1 MNDHR
6 EKLVEETQRIFYEY
20 KRTEHNKII
29 QIFHVTVLIIM
40 GFYNLKIDKNSYE
53 AVYLLISL
61 SFIVSAYL
69 FWYLADI
76 SNLKLEFNQQELL
89 HNNSEIN
96 SSDSKHLSNQ
106 YIENFKTSII
116 IQTLCFISALASH
129 IFIFTAAI
137 SFFQPQR
144 QLFCI
149 FTSNLFIWFWSS
161 TILQYFYCSITF
173 LYKNFSRKKFNEIKK
188 TPGVTSA
195 ERKPQILPV
204 STAM

>member
-89 HNNSEIN
+89 HN
-96 SSDSKHLSNQ
+96 LSL
-106 YIENFKTSII
+106 I
-116 IQTLCFISALASH
+116 H
-129 IFIFTAAI
+129 I
-137 SFFQPQR
+137 
-144 QLFCI
+144 
-149 FTSNLFIWFWSS
+149 
-161 TILQYFYCSITF
+161 
-173 LYKNFSRKKFNEIKK
+173 
-188 TPGVTSA
+188 
-195 ERKPQILPV
+195 
-204 STAM
+204 

>member
-96 SSDSKHLSNQ
+96 SSDSNHLSNQ

-137 SFFQPQR
+137 SFF
-144 QLFCI
+144 
-149 FTSNLFIWFWSS
+149 NLKDNYSV
-161 TILQYFYCSITF
+161 Y
-173 LYKNFSRKKFNEIKK
+173 
-188 TPGVTSA
+188 
-195 ERKPQILPV
+195 LPV
-204 STAM
+204 ICLFGFGALQFYNISIAPSRSYIKTFQEKNLMK